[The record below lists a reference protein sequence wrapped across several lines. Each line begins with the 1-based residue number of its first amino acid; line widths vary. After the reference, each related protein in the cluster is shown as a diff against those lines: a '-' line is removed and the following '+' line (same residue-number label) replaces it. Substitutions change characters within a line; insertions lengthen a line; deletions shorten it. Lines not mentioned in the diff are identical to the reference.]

1 MMDNEVYS
9 RETVTEKSKCGDC
22 NHRSSDCIVNPG
34 RLTSFLT
41 GSSSFC
47 RTSLDDIQ
55 RDLDTRIGLASNLHV
70 VADRYLSPDDPDLLV
85 LESAI
90 DELRNAQTAN
100 EKAKANQN
108 LTAATEHMHLKL
120 QGLYLGLSVTDD
132 RYCTQIRTDLASY
145 NQIIGHSKYNEKV
158 DQYNAEVL
166 GKFPANILAQLTGV
180 PKLESFR

>member
-1 MMDNEVYS
+1 MKQLLKNRNVAIVI
-9 RETVTEKSKCGDC
+9 TVIVIVLSILGGS
-22 NHRSSDCIVNPG
+22 HRSLLAAAYSAE
-34 RLTSFLT
+34 RHF
-41 GSSSFC
+41 
-47 RTSLDDIQ
+47 DDIQ

-166 GKFPANILAQLTGV
+166 GRFPANILAQLTGV

>member
-1 MMDNEVYS
+1 
-9 RETVTEKSKCGDC
+9 
-22 NHRSSDCIVNPG
+22 
-34 RLTSFLT
+34 
-41 GSSSFC
+41 
-47 RTSLDDIQ
+47 
-55 RDLDTRIGLASNLHV
+55 
-70 VADRYLSPDDPDLLV
+70 
-85 LESAI
+85 
-90 DELRNAQTAN
+90 
-100 EKAKANQN
+100 
-108 LTAATEHMHLKL
+108 MHLKL